1 MASQTT
7 DIVAKVL
14 EQQVLQSVWLV
25 EEQLDKELEKL
36 YRVDEDE
43 LEKLKERRLEAFKKS
58 QKQIVPSVARIL

>member
-58 QKQIVPSVARIL
+58 QKQMQV